1 MSLRGFKSL
10 ENDEGKTIQTVK
22 EQQRRALFDNAEL
35 TPEQKQWVDQELLV
49 DPDSDQMPA
58 DYTDYTSFVLS
69 MYDSEDRREAA
80 EQAVQHGLTV
90 DQFVQWDDRLKAVSS
105 MKDRFDK
112 NRYSDA
118 EARSMVLDEVL
129 QNSVLL
135 DSEKEAIA
143 DYVIISSIGEE
154 DEKTRQNWE
163 NIAKGKVNASDF
175 VRFQA
180 DASIY
185 DDWAEGTG
193 TDNAAN
199 VAKILRG
206 YEGLT
211 DEQRDVLF
219 QTYRDNM
226 SVNPFHVSVY
236 EKAID
241 PNGSFFSALTDDGK
255 ARLRSLLN
263 EYEQDINEGAE
274 LDEWRA
280 KAYMAEKEAGIVPG
294 IYAMYRVA
302 LETANTDGKGNPRQS
317 EAEACVNAMDGLT
330 QYQKAYL
337 YASTNSSWKN
347 NPFGNAT
354 VGEYS
359 SGLEIGINPIE
370 GGTVTS
376 GFGPR
381 DSFQTDNGAMSSSN
395 HPSIDIGAP
404 EGTPIGAYKSG
415 KVTKNGWVDGYGW
428 TIEVTHGDGTVSA
441 YHHMMEQ
448 SPVSVGTEVTQ
459 GDQIGKVGQTGNSK
473 GAHLDLTITRDGKPI
488 DPASL
493 IPELKDSATGYVWTG
508 SNVYTNVTSGS
519 GESSGGSSGSSG
531 LKSLEG
537 FKNFKSLPTF

>member
-1 MSLRGFKSL
+1 MHGV
-10 ENDEGKTIQTVK
+10 TA
-22 EQQRRALFDNAEL
+22 QQF
-35 TPEQKQWVDQELLV
+35 
-49 DPDSDQMPA
+49 A
-58 DYTDYTSFVLS
+58 DTDK
-69 MYDSEDRREAA
+69 
-80 EQAVQHGLTV
+80 
-90 DQFVQWDDRLKAVSS
+90 RLKALTNEEDSNGNKV
-105 MKDRFDK
+105 RTA
-112 NRYSDA
+112 A
-118 EARSMVLDEVL
+118 EARGIVLDEVVKDSAL
-129 QNSVLL
+129 S
-135 DSEKEAIA
+135 DSEKQAIA
-143 DYVIISSIGEE
+143 DYVLISSIGEE

-199 VAKILRG
+199 VATILRG
-206 YEGLT
+206 YENLT
-211 DEQRDVLF
+211 DEQRDILF

-226 SVNPFHVSVY
+226 SVNPFHVSEY

-241 PNGSFFSALTDDGK
+241 KSGSFYNALTDDGK
-255 ARLRSLLN
+255 ERLRSLLN
-263 EYEQDINEGAE
+263 EYEQDINEGTE

-280 KAYMAEKEAGIVPG
+280 KAYMAEKEAGIAPAT
-294 IYAMYRVA
+294 YAMYRVA
-302 LETANTDGKGNPRQS
+302 LETANTDNKGNPRQS

-347 NPFGNAT
+347 NPFGSAT

-359 SGLEIGINPIE
+359 SGIEVGINPIA
-370 GGTVTS
+370 GGAVTS
-376 GFGPR
+376 KFGPR

-428 TIEVTHGDGTVSA
+428 TIEVEHSDGTVSA

-448 SPVSVGTEVTQ
+448 SRASVGTEVSQ
-459 GDQIGKVGQTGNSK
+459 GEQIGKVGQTGNSK

-488 DPASL
+488 DPASM
-493 IPELKDSATGYVWTG
+493 IPELQDSATGYVWTG

-519 GESSGGSSGSSG
+519 GKSSKSSSKSSGSFAS
-531 LKSLEG
+531 SG
-537 FKNFKSLPTF
+537 FKGFDPFKAFQGF